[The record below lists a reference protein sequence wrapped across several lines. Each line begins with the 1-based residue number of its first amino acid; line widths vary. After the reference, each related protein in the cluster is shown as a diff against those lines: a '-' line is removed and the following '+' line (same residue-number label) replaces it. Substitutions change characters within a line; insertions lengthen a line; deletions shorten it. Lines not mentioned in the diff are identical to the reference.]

1 MKEYVMDKIWALVFK
16 KKFKEGL
23 QWVNIPVIVSYQTK
37 EYEAPKN
44 IKDFILKTS
53 NVETRKSNL
62 CTDG

>member
-37 EYEAPKN
+37 EYEAPMN
-44 IKDFILKTS
+44 IKDCW
-53 NVETRKSNL
+53 NQEVESLHRWI
-62 CTDG
+62 DID